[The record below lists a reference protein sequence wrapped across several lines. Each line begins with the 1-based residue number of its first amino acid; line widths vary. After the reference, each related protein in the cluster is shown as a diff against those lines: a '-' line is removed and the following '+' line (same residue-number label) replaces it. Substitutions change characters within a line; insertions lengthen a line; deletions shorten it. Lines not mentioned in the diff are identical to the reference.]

1 MPVDNEPLA
10 SKECDEFSAEALASW
25 LRAKY
30 ARHREL
36 EDLKAAELIERF
48 QQREREAFRLANA
61 ATYFVTAERSLHKE
75 LLAFMD
81 GQISKPEDYS
91 GFEPRADLETI
102 AAIFQHWL
110 DFDALRW
117 REHCKEEP
125 TDDTIM
131 SRSLLETPRRSV
143 VKAWVAALRRPT
155 QPPPAEQAGCEYSD
169 DGEHECKHCDAKH
182 VTHTA
187 ARFIETI
194 WEVTDDCEENA
205 QTGDV
210 TMDQASWEKIMQ
222 AIWDLGGHDRERLS
236 NFGWEPSPTKEV

>member
-1 MPVDNEPLA
+1 MTLLPCPFCSGQAEIVRAGTRRQSTIIACSDCGCRLESP
-10 SKECDEFSAEALASW
+10 DEGDQYGDSW
-25 LRAKY
+25 NHRA
-30 ARHREL
+30 AH
-36 EDLKAAELIERF
+36 
-48 QQREREAFRLANA
+48 
-61 ATYFVTAERSLHKE
+61 
-75 LLAFMD
+75 
-81 GQISKPEDYS
+81 
-91 GFEPRADLETI
+91 EPRADLETI

-182 VTHTA
+182 VTQTA
-187 ARFIETI
+187 GRFIESI

-210 TMDQASWEKIMQ
+210 TMDQASWQKIMQ
-222 AIWDLGGHDRERLS
+222 AIWDLGGRHRERLS
-236 NFGWEPSPTKEV
+236 NFGYSPPTKEV